1 MEFICGLAEKLS
13 SCNMLNVNA
22 SKLLEE
28 CALYSAKEG
37 FYEKPFLWNNV
48 SAISPIAWWNGYC
61 SRQELHKIACRIL
74 RLPAASAAVERS
86 FSCYSNVHTAKQNRL
101 SNERAA
107 KVVYVS
113 QNVNLCSES
122 PASRGN
128 PVNQHVSESDDAM
141 ASFTTADSHA
151 SCSTQRDEVIEIDS
165 CDNCDSCDSY
175 D

>member
-1 MEFICGLAEKLS
+1 M
-13 SCNMLNVNA
+13 
-22 SKLLEE
+22 
-28 CALYSAKEG
+28 
-37 FYEKPFLWNNV
+37 
-48 SAISPIAWWNGYC
+48 
-61 SRQELHKIACRIL
+61 
-74 RLPAASAAVERS
+74 RLPATSAAVEQS
-86 FSCYSNVHTAKQNRL
+86 FSCYSYVHTAKRNRL

-122 PASRGN
+122 PASQGN

-141 ASFTTADSHA
+141 APFTTADSHA
-151 SCSTQRDEVIEIDS
+151 SCSTQGDEVIEIDS